1 MRKKMT
7 NEIKKYKKINITNF
21 VEKCKKHKK
30 LILGIFLIFVFSYF
44 LIWTVSQPFNKCPD
58 EGMKWKICKYIAKHG
73 SIPQGGNEEI
83 REPDWGISY
92 AFQPILTY
100 MIGGVFV
107 KIASFF
113 TNDKFALVVAAR
125 LVSTISMTVSVYFVV
140 KIAQKL
146 LKGIY
151 KYLFIVI
158 IVFQPITAFLASY
171 INNDSTAVL
180 ATTMIIY
187 LWILGLESNW
197 KTKHCILLGLAVG
210 FCALTYYN
218 AYGYILC
225 SALICLS
232 SAILNKM
239 DAKEIAKKALIVA
252 SVAFVV
258 AGWWFVRNAI
268 LYDGDI
274 LGTKT
279 QNEYGNKYAM
289 EQYKPSAR
297 KTPENSNES
306 LWHMLDDDAW
316 IHITTRSFVGMFG
329 YQNILMSNKIYYAY
343 FCIWIIGGIGCLL
356 KFKELFIYKK
366 EEKNKYL
373 LNYTFVIAIIIP
385 IILSIIYS
393 YTSDF
398 QPQGRYIMG
407 IIIPF
412 TYFIVNGIQAVL
424 EKFIKSEKI
433 RKAIIVV
440 LMLLIIVI
448 SFKAIFAYVIPAYRI
463 K

>member
-1 MRKKMT
+1 MDKILEICKK
-7 NEIKKYKKINITNF
+7 NKKIIMA
-21 VEKCKKHKK
+21 
-30 LILGIFLIFVFSYF
+30 IFLIGLFCYY
-44 LIWTVSQPFNKCPD
+44 LIWTVSQPYNSCPD
-58 EGMKWKICKYIAKHG
+58 EKMKWDICKYIAEHN
-73 SIPQGGNEEI
+73 SIPDGRDESI
-83 REPDWGISY
+83 RDSAWGISY

-100 MIGGVFV
+100 MICAVFV
-107 KIASFF
+107 KIASIF
-113 TNDKFALVVAAR
+113 TTQQFVLVVAAR
-125 LVSTISMTVSVYFVV
+125 LVSTISMTLTIYFVI
-140 KIAQKL
+140 KIANKL
-146 LKGIY
+146 FKDKGIY
-151 KYLFIVI
+151 KYLFIVFI
-158 IVFQPITAFLASY
+158 AFQPITAFLASY
-171 INNDSTAVL
+171 INNDSTAIL
-180 ATTMIIY
+180 AISMIIY

-197 KTKHCILLGLAVG
+197 KTKHCILLGGAVG

-225 SALICLS
+225 SVLICLS
-232 SAILNKM
+232 SAVLNKM

-252 SVAFVV
+252 SVAFAV

-268 LYDGDI
+268 IYDGDI

-279 QNEYGNKYAM
+279 QNEYGDKYAL
-289 EQYKPSAR
+289 EKYKPSVR

-306 LWHMLDDDAW
+306 ILHMLNEDAW
-316 IHITTRSFVGMFG
+316 AKTTVKSFVGMFG

-343 FCIWIIGGIGCLL
+343 FCIWMIGGIGCLL
-356 KFKELFIYKK
+356 KFKEVLIYKK

-412 TYFIVNGIQAVL
+412 MYFVVNGIQTML

-433 RKAIIVV
+433 RNIIIIMI
-440 LMLLIIVI
+440 MLLIIAI
-448 SFKAIFAYVIPAYRI
+448 SFKAIFSYVIPAYN
-463 K
+463 